1 MDDPIIS
8 TLPIYLNTEIEA
20 QLHLFAYPLRPSYRP
35 PSLPAAVS
43 VRLGKR
49 SFEAEYPL
57 ISNEG
62 EKDFLERADEELHF
76 NAQAAQTNQ
85 SKRLMMRS
93 SEVPNKVLHAVGCVK
108 NGAFHI
114 APLSSIQLVKPV
126 IGSSDDYDIEHAP
139 QVHNTS
145 SNTNNNN
152 GANGG
157 SGPSSVKLQVSYR
170 RAPRS
175 DFQRSTFAN
184 AGQAPTPLISLQPHD
199 ESSPRAEF
207 LREKLASSTGAMN
220 ATARSSGSGTRS
232 RTSSSLSTSNAPSS
246 SLSLSPGLLTSSEY
260 LKNVASAAHRVPE
273 PKSAGRNIGDVPSV
287 SWDNKKYIDPYAVNW
302 KSVSD
307 DKLAITDFSKQPLG
321 VQVEECLRRAHALPF
336 VRILEFTSAA
346 ETVKDAL
353 VAVRNVGR
361 LVRGSWVLKSE
372 KYFQMQISTKKGG
385 NDVSSSSSS
394 SSSSSTQ
401 KTNRGQS
408 SSSSSS
414 SSNFGFGHNLSNS
427 SSSSSSSSSSAP
439 PTQYELGI
447 THQPIWVS
455 EPRISIT
462 KLKATATNH
471 STRPAYKLLHPN
483 IQGRLIMCRDLI
495 LSLFTKSDTLDVTHL
510 AQKTRIRTSRILEYL
525 GEVANQVAGSSTLW
539 RWKRSIDSA
548 AQFTAK
554 FPAVVLEEEKWWTKR
569 EIEINALFSSN
580 EEMEEE
586 EEEEVDDDGEG
597 GIEMT
602 DERGIE

>member
-1 MDDPIIS
+1 MEPIDDPIIS
-8 TLPIYLNTEIEA
+8 TLPVYLNTEIEA
-20 QLHLFAYPLRPSYRP
+20 QLHLLAYPLRPSYRP

-62 EKDFLERADEELHF
+62 EKDLIERADEELHF

-207 LREKLASSTGAMN
+207 LREKLVSSTGAMN
-220 ATARSSGSGTRS
+220 ATVRSLGSGTRS
-232 RTSSSLSTSNAPSS
+232 RTSSSLSTSNASSS

-273 PKSAGRNIGDVPSV
+273 PKSAGRNIGDVPTV

-302 KSVSD
+302 KSVTD

-353 VAVRNVGR
+353 VAVRNVAR

-385 NDVSSSSSS
+385 NDVTTSS

-401 KTNRGQS
+401 KTNRGLSSS

-414 SSNFGFGHNLSNS
+414 SSNFGFGHNL
-427 SSSSSSSSSSAP
+427 SSSSSSSSSAP

-447 THQPIWVS
+447 SHQPIWVS

-462 KLKATATNH
+462 KLKATATYH

-495 LSLFTKSDTLDVTHL
+495 LSLFIKSDTVDVTL
-510 AQKTRIRTSRILEYL
+510 LTQKTRIRTSRILEYL

-548 AQFTAK
+548 AKFTAK

-586 EEEEVDDDGEG
+586 EEVDEDGEG